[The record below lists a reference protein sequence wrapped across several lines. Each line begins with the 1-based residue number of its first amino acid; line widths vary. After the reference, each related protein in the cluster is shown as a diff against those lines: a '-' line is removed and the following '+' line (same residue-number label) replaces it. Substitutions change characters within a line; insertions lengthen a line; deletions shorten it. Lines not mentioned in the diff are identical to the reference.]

1 MNAQTII
8 IQIEV
13 SAEMLAFFIYKKFSE
28 GIFMVNLEVFKNE
41 EFGELR
47 MVLINNEP
55 YFVDKY
61 VALIL
66 GYTNSQKAL
75 IDHIQEDKI
84 RNDSFTIN
92 RIQGILINGSG
103 L

>member
-1 MNAQTII
+1 M
-8 IQIEV
+8 
-13 SAEMLAFFIYKKFSE
+13 SAEMLAFFIYKKFS
-28 GIFMVNLEVFKNE
+28 GGFLMTNLEVFKNE
-41 EFGELR
+41 EFGEVR
-47 MVLINNEP
+47 TVLINNEP
-55 YFVDKY
+55 YFVGKD

-92 RIQGILINGSG
+92 RIQGILINESG